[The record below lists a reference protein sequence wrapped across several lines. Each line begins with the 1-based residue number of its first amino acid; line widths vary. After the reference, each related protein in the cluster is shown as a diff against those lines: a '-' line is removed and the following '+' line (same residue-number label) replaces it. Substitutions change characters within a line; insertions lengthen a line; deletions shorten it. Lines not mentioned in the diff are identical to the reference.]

1 MSIGS
6 VDMVEEIV
14 PYFGLDQVDLAPISC
29 GGALDAPQLA
39 APGAPPPF
47 HLSSSLSR
55 KRSISLGA

>member
-14 PYFGLDQVDLAPISC
+14 PYLGLDQPYLISFLC

-39 APGAPPPF
+39 ARGCAAAV
-47 HLSSSLSR
+47 
-55 KRSISLGA
+55 SLGNLMIPMKVG